1 MASES
6 NTYFWAFVVSATLF
20 TVGGAVSISEAMHK
34 FLEPPAY
41 VASPGAFFV
50 LAGAFVFEAMS
61 LGVALHSFRTE
72 GRGEP
77 ILRFMR
83 EARDPTLPTVLL
95 EDSAALLSILVAAAG
110 LAPPQ
115 RTRRPPRGAAAPAPR
130 PPRPLPVAAFLPH
143 E

>member
-6 NTYFWAFVVSATLF
+6 NTSFGAFVVSATLF

-110 LAPPQ
+110 P
-115 RTRRPPRGAAAPAPR
+115 APAPLTR
-130 PPRPLPVAAFLPH
+130 PPPPGGPPPRRRPRHPA
-143 E
+143 

>member
-61 LGVALHSFRTE
+61 LGVALHSVRTE
-72 GRGEP
+72 RRGEP
-77 ILRFMR
+77 ILKFMR

-95 EDSAALLSILVAAAG
+95 EDGAALLSILVAAAG
-110 LAPPQ
+110 LALAQ
-115 RTRRPPRGAAAPAPR
+115 LTRRPQWDGAAS
-130 PPRPLPVAAFLPH
+130 AAIRLILIAVGTFL
-143 E
+143 